1 MRGIPT
7 SSTTELPFKFQEL
20 ELVGA
25 FPGYFLDMLFS
36 FATEDPD
43 LEHAPVV
50 PDMGTIEIRSFRRQK
65 PRIEE
70 TIEYE
75 LKSRS
80 RTHRLHQGRVS
91 ERSKQS
97 GWHHVRYYN
106 SHVTRPIPIHVL
118 IYTAL
123 RKR

>member
-1 MRGIPT
+1 VR
-7 SSTTELPFKFQEL
+7 S
-20 ELVGA
+20 
-25 FPGYFLDMLFS
+25 PGTPWTCLFS
-36 FATEDPD
+36 FSTEDPD

-50 PDMGTIEIRSFRRQK
+50 PDMGTIEIRAFRTQT
-65 PRIEE
+65 PRGLRVEE
-70 TIEYE
+70 MTEHE

-80 RTHRLHQGRVS
+80 GTHRLHQGRVS

-106 SHVTRPIPIHVL
+106 SQVTRPILIHVL
-118 IYTAL
+118 VHTAL